1 MKNTYLLF
9 VLLLTLIAKIVLAIN
24 VPIFADEAYY
34 YIWTLRPQLSYF
46 DHPAMVS
53 WLISLSEPF
62 SHLSTQLGVRFL
74 FVICSTLTLYFWVL
88 ILKKNQYSEK
98 QSLFFLLLL
107 VLNPL
112 FGVGSIL
119 ATPDVPLVLFWTMSY
134 WAYLHLFEQNS
145 PAKRILWYS
154 LLGIFLGLGFC
165 SKYHI
170 VLFLFAGFVDILV
183 HKRYRQITW
192 AYVPATIISGLI
204 FCLPVLLW
212 NAQNEWASFT
222 YQLKHGFGKTYYDP
236 SWTVSFILGQAFILN
251 PFVTWSFIRSKPKTS
266 DWWFAIS
273 GFGFFLLSSFK
284 AVVEANWPITA
295 QAHATASATQKMSGS
310 LFKKNL
316 FFWAI
321 FYLLITGLLLSPYKD
336 KILKN
341 QYNST
346 QTNAIAHLVDKYK
359 PLYGSSYQIA
369 SLLSWQTKSF
379 IPKLNGL
386 SRFDFFDTL
395 AESKPTEK
403 TIYVLKHF
411 DSIWPEKYNQYQK
424 TFLER
429 FDDLG
434 IELYQLS
441 YE

>member
-1 MKNTYLLF
+1 M
-9 VLLLTLIAKIVLAIN
+9 IAKILLAISIP
-24 VPIFADEAYY
+24 VFADEAYY
-34 YIWTLRPQLSYF
+34 YIWTLHPQLSYF

-53 WLISLSEPF
+53 WLISLGQPL
-62 SHLSTQLGVRFL
+62 SHVSTQLGLRFL
-74 FVICSTLTLYFWVL
+74 FILCSTLTLYFWIL
-88 ILKKNQYSEK
+88 IFKKNQFSEK
-98 QSLFFLLLL
+98 QTLFFLILLI
-107 VLNPL
+107 LNPL

-134 WAYLHLFEQNS
+134 WAYLHLFDANTARQ
-145 PAKRILWYS
+145 KIFWYS
-154 LLGIFLGLGFC
+154 LLGICLGLGFC

-170 VLFLFAGFVDILV
+170 VLFLLAGTVDVLV
-183 HKRYRQITW
+183 YKKYRQISW
-192 AYVPATIISGLI
+192 AYVSATIISGLI
-204 FCLPVLLW
+204 FCLPVLIW

-222 YQLKHGFGKTYYDP
+222 YQLRHGFGKSYYDP
-236 SWTVSFILGQAFILN
+236 SWTLSFVVGQIFILN
-251 PFVTWSFIRSKPKTS
+251 PFVFGSFMRSKPKAS
-266 DWWFAIS
+266 NWWFAIS
-273 GFGFFLLSSFK
+273 GFGFFLLSSLK

-295 QAHATASATQKMSGS
+295 QTHATAFATEKMSGA

-316 FFWAI
+316 FFWGG
-321 FYLLITGLLLSPYKD
+321 FYLITIGLLLSPYKD

-346 QTNAIAHLVDKYK
+346 QTSTIAFLVDKYK

-386 SRFDFFDTL
+386 SRYDFFDTL
-395 AESKPTEK
+395 SESTPTEK

-411 DSIWPEKYNQYQK
+411 DSIWPDKYDIYKK